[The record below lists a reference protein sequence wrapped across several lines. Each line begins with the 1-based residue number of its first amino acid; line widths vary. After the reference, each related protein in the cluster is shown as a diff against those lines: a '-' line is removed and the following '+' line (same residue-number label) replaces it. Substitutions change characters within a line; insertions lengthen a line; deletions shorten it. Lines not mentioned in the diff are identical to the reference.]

1 MEDNEV
7 VDDQNSGWFQVKKK
21 HRNTSKFSLQSWVGG
36 FSEKNASNSLHA
48 HHSRTK
54 TDDNSLSQQK
64 THLSRSGENFSQNPV
79 PGSVASVVRH
89 NTESQ
94 KSSTL
99 HTMDSQG
106 KQEEVKNLHQTN
118 KPDLAQKTRWGDLE
132 EVGLALPHENLTGVG
147 IKFGSIGDD
156 SLLSC
161 TKNGN
166 IPDPCDSYLAQ
177 EKNLTTTTYDAEAAS
192 DQIPSMQYEGKMLG
206 ESGKD
211 VKSISLEHLKIQEM
225 NWEGIVLEDDIL
237 YGDKKHDEVNKTM
250 NDSAVNNDIFSAEDS
265 MVAVNQAYASI
276 KVVSDIKISEVPEQ
290 NGSLSEVF
298 TDQGTESQV
307 PEIVNDSVASAE
319 VVRGPQD
326 GNVENVV
333 STSHNM
339 SSLEEGDS
347 NESKER
353 FRQRLWCFLFENL
366 NRSVDE
372 LYLLCELECDLEQ
385 MKEAILVLE
394 ESASD
399 FRELITRVEEFEKV
413 KKSSQIID
421 GVPVTLKSDHRRPHA
436 LSWEVRRMTTSPH
449 RADILSSSLEAFR
462 KIQQERASL
471 QSGTTENAMS
481 KCLTSESIG
490 NINKS
495 RVNDGT
501 NDAKYLVTKSR
512 KHVGSSD
519 VKQGSLNE
527 KKHNSEGAKTGD
539 SITVQNGCNP
549 PESILTS
556 DVKLSKLSPLE
567 NSSVSSTIKGKKD
580 HLGSG
585 SDKTFYK
592 KDKAPTEVV
601 NEKNPR
607 STDNLRRQVPLPE
620 KDKEKR
626 ITAPGKS
633 LNAWKEKRNWED
645 ILSSPFRVSSR
656 VPYSPNLSRKSA
668 ERVRTLHDK
677 LMSPDKKKKTTSDLK
692 REAEEKHA
700 RAMRIRSELEN
711 ERVQKLQRTSQK
723 LNRVNEWHAVRHM
736 KLREGMYA
744 RHQRSE
750 SRHEAFL
757 AQVAK
762 RAGDESSKVNE
773 VRFITSLNEE
783 NKKLMLRQK
792 LHESELRR
800 AEKLQV
806 LKSKQKEDLAREE
819 AVLERRKLIEAEKL
833 QRLAE
838 IQRRKEEAQVRRE
851 EERKASSAAREA
863 RAIEQ
868 LRRKE
873 ERAKAQQEEA
883 ELLAQKL
890 AERLNESEQRRKIYL
905 EQIRERANLR
915 DQSSPLLR
923 RSVNKEGQCRSTPTN
938 NGDDSQT
945 NIVSGIGSSL
955 GIGSITLQHSI
966 KRRIKRIRQRLMA
979 LKYEFLE
986 PPLGGESASLGY
998 RVAVGAA
1005 RAKIGR
1011 WLQELQRLR
1020 QARKEGATSIGLIIS
1035 EMIKY
1040 LEGKDPELQ
1049 ASRQA
1054 GLLDF
1059 IASALPASHTSK
1071 PEACQVMLHLL
1082 KLLRV
1087 VLSTPANR
1095 SYFLALNLLPP
1106 IIPMLSAALE
1116 NYIKIAASLSVPGNV
1131 SLPSSKASVENF
1143 ESISEILNNFLWTV
1157 TAIFGHISTE
1167 ERQLQMR
1174 DGLLELLIS
1183 YQVIHRLRDLFALH
1197 DRPQMEGLAFPAPIL
1212 LSIQLLVVLTS
1223 RSGRLSYIDW
1233 ESYPVAMEQE
1243 ISSEGTK
1250 FADSAHFV
1258 ANSSWG
1264 DCTPLSVINGSS
1276 VAHLPDVPEDRPLDE
1291 MIKVNKNDES
1301 ISIGKDCELEHDSS
1315 SVKLKNYDM
1324 EKIEDLDESKKN
1336 QNVDITNLS
1345 VLQKDEK
1352 HTVVNVTVQK
1362 NERTSKLAQPVVF
1375 LLSAISETGLVSL
1388 PSLLTAVLLQ
1398 ANNRSSSEQA
1408 SYILPSNFEE
1418 VAAGVLKVLNNV
1430 ALLDLVFLQKMLA
1443 RPDLKMEI
1451 FHLMSF
1457 LLSHC
1462 ASKWKVPNDQVGSL
1476 VLESLSLL
1484 GHFALFHPGNQSV
1497 LRWGK
1502 SPTILHKV
1510 CDLPFV
1516 FFSDPELMPILASTL
1531 VAACY
1536 GCEQNKFVVQQ
1547 ELSVDMLLSL
1557 LRSCKNAVPATQLN
1571 STLDN
1576 STADESSEC
1585 NQLGTEIRKPQV
1597 DIPVKNSRSNGKG
1610 TRASLGKSGG
1620 LGNNIKNGRIRSQR
1634 DGKTTK
1640 NSEEAA
1646 PKHGEPS
1653 HLMLHCRFPSSFIDK
1668 VEQFFSAEIANEA
1681 ACKVKPTLLCL
1692 SQAALDSGGCSTYK
1706 AHDQPKVAGLYFR
1719 VSFSDPQSPK
1729 HHRSGD
1735 SRDDKAWNWLRTTS
1749 HDKDHKRDDEYITSL
1764 AATAFAIHS
1773 QEEAESRNLKKM
1785 KESPKS
1791 SRAQTMRK
1799 EGNDISKRPSYG
1811 ETSMR
1816 RSFGQDPRTKETAS
1830 PVRRPRPV
1838 SPALGYQRQPLPRK
1852 NAKTTPETWEKY
1864 EKMKS
1869 KIFSW
1874 EFVKK
1879 IQAQVQRAMEMETNK
1894 YEKIARK
1901 DKKRQGGRAA
1911 LEENRRKESEARN
1924 KTSNVL
1930 LKCLCFN
1937 S

>member
-1 MEDNEV
+1 MEDNGG

-36 FSEKNASNSLHA
+36 FSGKSSTNSQRTQQSVIKTGGIS
-48 HHSRTK
+48 HSK
-54 TDDNSLSQQK
+54 QK
-64 THLSRSGENFSQNPV
+64 THILRPGDNFLQNPV
-79 PGSVASVVRH
+79 PGSVAGSLSTSNEEEDNPSMVKH
-89 NTESQ
+89 YTESQ
-94 KSSTL
+94 KSAPLNTTETECK
-99 HTMDSQG
+99 H
-106 KQEEVKNLHQTN
+106 EEVRKLEQTD
-118 KPDLAQKTRWGDLE
+118 KPNLAQKTRWGDIE
-132 EVGLALPHENLTGVG
+132 DGGLALPHESLIGVG

-156 SLLSC
+156 SMVSC
-161 TKNGN
+161 RKHEN
-166 IPDPCDSYLAQ
+166 IPDPSDSYHAD
-177 EKNLTTTTYDAEAAS
+177 EKDLKGTTLDVEIVCGQTPPMRCDDEIFG
-192 DQIPSMQYEGKMLG
+192 DN
-206 ESGKD
+206 GKD
-211 VKSISLEHLKIQEM
+211 VKNSSLENLKNKEM
-225 NWEGIVLEDDIL
+225 SGENINPEDDML
-237 YGDKKHDEVNKTM
+237 YSDKENEVNKTTT
-250 NDSAVNNDIFSAEDS
+250 DKGVNNDTLFAKDTGQAHAS
-265 MVAVNQAYASI
+265 VN
-276 KVVSDIKISEVPEQ
+276 VVSDLKISEVPEK
-290 NGSLSEVF
+290 NCSLSKVV
-298 TDQGTESQV
+298 TTQGTESPQV

-319 VVRGPQD
+319 EVRVPQD
-326 GNVENVV
+326 GNVENAV
-333 STSHNM
+333 SSSH
-339 SSLEEGDS
+339 SVSALEEGDS

-399 FRELITRVEEFEKV
+399 FKELITRVEEFEKV
-413 KKSSQIID
+413 KKSSQVID
-421 GVPVTLKSDHRRPHA
+421 GAPVILKSDHRRPHA

-471 QSGTTENAMS
+471 QAGNTTENAIS
-481 KCLTSESIG
+481 KCLTSESVG
-490 NINKS
+490 NIKTPS
-495 RVNDGT
+495 LNDGT
-501 NDAKYLVTKSR
+501 HDAKDSVTKSR

-519 VKQGSLNE
+519 ANQGNMNE
-527 KKHNSEGAKTGD
+527 KKHNIERGKPCDAVTL
-539 SITVQNGCNP
+539 QNRCNP
-549 PESILTS
+549 VESIS
-556 DVKLSKLSPLE
+556 SSEINISKLHPSE
-567 NSSVSSTIKGKKD
+567 NSSAFATSKGKKD
-580 HLGSG
+580 HLASG
-585 SDKTFYK
+585 SDKLSK
-592 KDKAPTEVV
+592 RDKAPTEVL

-607 STDNLRRQVPLPE
+607 STDSLKRQMPVSE

-626 ITAPGKS
+626 SAAPGKS

-656 VPYSPNLSRKSA
+656 ISYSPSLSRKST

-677 LMSPDKKKKTTSDLK
+677 LMSPDKKKKTASDLK
-692 REAEEKHA
+692 REAEEKHT
-700 RAMRIRSELEN
+700 RAMRIRNELEN

-723 LNRVNEWHAVRHM
+723 LSRVNEWHAVRHL

-838 IQRRKEEAQVRRE
+838 IQRKKEEAQVRRE

-923 RSVNKEGQCRSTPTN
+923 RSLNKEGQGRSTPTN
-938 NGDDSQT
+938 SGDDSQT
-945 NIVSGIGSSL
+945 NIVLGIGSSL
-955 GIGSITLQHSI
+955 GIGNITLQHSV

-986 PPLGGESASLGY
+986 PPLGGESAGLGY

-1020 QARKEGATSIGLIIS
+1020 QARKEGAASIGLIIS

-1071 PEACQVMLHLL
+1071 PEACQVTLNLL

-1087 VLSTPANR
+1087 VLSAPANR
-1095 SYFLALNLLPP
+1095 SYFLAQNLLPP

-1116 NYIKIAASLSVPGNV
+1116 NYIKIAASLSIPGNI

-1143 ESISEILNNFLWTV
+1143 ESISEILINFLWTV
-1157 TAIFGHISTE
+1157 TAIFGHISSE

-1183 YQVIHRLRDLFALH
+1183 YQVVHRLRDLFALH
-1197 DRPQMEGLAFPAPIL
+1197 DRPQMEGSAFPAPIL
-1212 LSIQLLVVLTS
+1212 LSIHLLVVLTS
-1223 RSGRLSYIDW
+1223 TSKSGRLNYIDW
-1233 ESYPVAMEQE
+1233 ESSPLELEQE
-1243 ISSEGTK
+1243 IGSEGAK

-1258 ANSSWG
+1258 VNNSWG
-1264 DCTPLSVINGSS
+1264 DYSTLSGINGSS
-1276 VAHLPDVPEDRPLDE
+1276 VLHLPDVPEDRPLDE
-1291 MIKVNKNDES
+1291 IIKANRNDVS
-1301 ISIGKDCELEHDSS
+1301 ISIGKNCDSEHDG
-1315 SVKLKNYDM
+1315 SVKLKNDDM
-1324 EKIEDLDESKKN
+1324 KKTDDLDDSEKN
-1336 QNVDITNLS
+1336 QSGDIANS
-1345 VLQKDEK
+1345 SILQKDEK
-1352 HTVVNVTVQK
+1352 HTAVNTVQK
-1362 NERTSKLAQPVVF
+1362 NEKVSDLAQPVVF

-1408 SYILPSNFEE
+1408 TFILPSNFEE

-1430 ALLDLVFLQKMLA
+1430 ALLDLVFLQRMLA

-1462 ASKWKVPNDQVGSL
+1462 ASKWKAPNDQVGSL

-1484 GHFALFHPGNQSV
+1484 GHFALFHPGNQAV

-1516 FFSDPELMPILASTL
+1516 FFSDPELMPILAGTL

-1557 LRSCKNAVPATQLN
+1557 LRSCRNAAPATQLN
-1571 STLDN
+1571 STVDN
-1576 STADESSEC
+1576 FPTDEHSEC
-1585 NQLGTEIRKPQV
+1585 NQLGTEIRRPQA
-1597 DIPVKNSRSNGKG
+1597 DIPIKHSRSNGKG
-1610 TRASLGKSGG
+1610 IRASQGKSGA
-1620 LGNNIKNGRIRSQR
+1620 LGNNTKNGRIRSLR
-1634 DGKTTK
+1634 DSKTTK
-1640 NSEEAA
+1640 NSEEAV
-1646 PKHGEPS
+1646 PKHNESS
-1653 HLMLHCRFPSSFIDK
+1653 HSLLHCRFPPSFIDK
-1668 VEQFFSAEIANEA
+1668 VEQFFSVEIANGVE
-1681 ACKVKPTLLCL
+1681 V
-1692 SQAALDSGGCSTYK
+1692 
-1706 AHDQPKVAGLYFR
+1706 
-1719 VSFSDPQSPK
+1719 
-1729 HHRSGD
+1729 
-1735 SRDDKAWNWLRTTS
+1735 
-1749 HDKDHKRDDEYITSL
+1749 
-1764 AATAFAIHS
+1764 
-1773 QEEAESRNLKKM
+1773 
-1785 KESPKS
+1785 
-1791 SRAQTMRK
+1791 
-1799 EGNDISKRPSYG
+1799 
-1811 ETSMR
+1811 
-1816 RSFGQDPRTKETAS
+1816 
-1830 PVRRPRPV
+1830 
-1838 SPALGYQRQPLPRK
+1838 
-1852 NAKTTPETWEKY
+1852 
-1864 EKMKS
+1864 
-1869 KIFSW
+1869 
-1874 EFVKK
+1874 
-1879 IQAQVQRAMEMETNK
+1879 
-1894 YEKIARK
+1894 
-1901 DKKRQGGRAA
+1901 
-1911 LEENRRKESEARN
+1911 
-1924 KTSNVL
+1924 
-1930 LKCLCFN
+1930 
-1937 S
+1937 